1 VPKKLFHYGAQFHEA
16 FADAPHFGWKGDGM
30 QPPTDWAT
38 LLANKNT
45 EIRRLN
51 GIYSRLLGNA
61 GVKELEGH
69 AKITGP
75 NSVSIG
81 GRTLTAANILVATGS
96 KASVP
101 PGIEGTD
108 LPGVINSDQALVLS
122 ERPKKVIIYGSGF
135 IAVEF
140 AGIFHGFGAETHLCY
155 RAPLP
160 LRNFDDDCRAFLA
173 EQYEAKGVHM
183 HPGEVPQKVEQL
195 PGGGLRLV
203 TDKGSHEGDVVMFAT
218 GRVPNTQGIGLEE
231 AGVELGRKGE
241 IKVDEFNRTR
251 VPSIW
256 AIGDCIGKVML
267 TPVALMEGMRMAE
280 TAFGPGPAKPGY
292 ELIPAAVFSDPELGT
307 VGWTEAEAIEKAGEP
322 LHIYLSKFKPLK
334 YTMVEGAQTKTLMKM
349 IVGAESDKV
358 YGVHMVGADAPEI
371 MQGIGVALKA
381 GAKKSHFDSTIGI
394 HPTAA
399 EELVTFRTITRTVEP
414 ASKL

>member
-1 VPKKLFHYGAQFHEA
+1 MIFLSLSPPRHSVGPAISSSAVVPKPRHATLAACEVSLRAPDLTLTPCSSCTPPQVAICELPFDFVSKEGESGGAGGTCVIRGCVPKKLFHYGAQFHEA

-122 ERPKKVIIYGSGF
+122 ERPKKV
-135 IAVEF
+135 
-140 AGIFHGFGAETHLCY
+140 
-155 RAPLP
+155 P
-160 LRNFDDDCRAFLA
+160 
-173 EQYEAKGVHM
+173 
-183 HPGEVPQKVEQL
+183 
-195 PGGGLRLV
+195 
-203 TDKGSHEGDVVMFAT
+203 
-218 GRVPNTQGIGLEE
+218 
-231 AGVELGRKGE
+231 
-241 IKVDEFNRTR
+241 
-251 VPSIW
+251 
-256 AIGDCIGKVML
+256 L
-267 TPVALMEGMRMAE
+267 TPRSARS
-280 TAFGPGPAKPGY
+280 AK
-292 ELIPAAVFSDPELGT
+292 S
-307 VGWTEAEAIEKAGEP
+307 
-322 LHIYLSKFKPLK
+322 
-334 YTMVEGAQTKTLMKM
+334 
-349 IVGAESDKV
+349 
-358 YGVHMVGADAPEI
+358 
-371 MQGIGVALKA
+371 
-381 GAKKSHFDSTIGI
+381 
-394 HPTAA
+394 PTAGHMPHA
-399 EELVTFRTITRTVEP
+399 MREY
-414 ASKL
+414 